1 MNLVHKL
8 VSLGAVT
15 AVVLG
20 LFAASAGA
28 VHAQGPFTAYGIGQT
43 EGAVVAAGVGGVI
56 CGTTTV
62 NSDGEWLLAVDSD
75 AVCNP
80 SEGDT
85 INFYVDMAGVSET
98 AEWTAGGTPATS
110 GFDANTGI
118 TLTVTGDAPPV
129 VDAPAAAD
137 TGNAGLVSAD
147 ATSGVLWLALL
158 ALVGVTLAGSRV
170 VTRSR

>member
-85 INFYVDMAGVSET
+85 INFYVDMAGVSYID
-98 AEWTAGGTPATS
+98 S
-110 GFDANTGI
+110 
-118 TLTVTGDAPPV
+118 
-129 VDAPAAAD
+129 
-137 TGNAGLVSAD
+137 
-147 ATSGVLWLALL
+147 SGVASLVESLQGARKAGCEFVLAAVSEPALRVLHL
-158 ALVGVTLAGSRV
+158 ARLDTVFTIHESREAALAEIG
-170 VTRSR
+170 